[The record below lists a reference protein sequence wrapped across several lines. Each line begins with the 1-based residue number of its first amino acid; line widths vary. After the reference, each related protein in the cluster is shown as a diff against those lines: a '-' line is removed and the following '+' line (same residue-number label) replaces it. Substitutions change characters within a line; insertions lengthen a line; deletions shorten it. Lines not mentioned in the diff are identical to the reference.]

1 MEFTINFNRK
11 KNSVIII
18 LLTFRMTISI
28 NVYLWCYTTE
38 KSHIWPYDPFNL
50 LSGQKAHMNCRPVGM
65 SVVACHMSI
74 RAHCSPF
81 VS

>member
-1 MEFTINFNRK
+1 MFTSGVTLRK
-11 KNSVIII
+11 KSN
-18 LLTFRMTISI
+18 
-28 NVYLWCYTTE
+28 
-38 KSHIWPYDPFNL
+38 IWPYDPFNL